1 MTENSFHCIYCN
13 NYVSALYTQYTEEII
28 KMERCPNCGYVCDK
42 YVEYDLFLV
51 AIDLL
56 VGRLEAYRHIV
67 HNISSLSFRN
77 EMTINLIFLV
87 LYFTFPGFYLGDNRV
102 SVTLVPKW
110 RNTPLLSEAS
120 EYVARESNSAFW
132 RFLDLILG
140 DLDFM
145 KTNLMTS
152 AEDHLLMSHN
162 RLLEKRVR
170 ELAIQAIGVPN
181 LKSRSLEIYNQLYT
195 LSVSSR
201 MFSPTVEMS
210 RQLAL
215 TDASYL
221 LNCSRESVVYE
232 LASRTSGVAWVLLGR
247 EGVFSIDKLEES
259 VKKVE
264 NPISQP
270 TLFPL
275 EKVYLSPKDT
285 LNNIPTLILYG
296 DLSHYKFYSWY
307 KTLKSLSDDGL
318 CNFAFRHYFQDRNSS
333 ETNLNG
339 YGVELALKST
349 EYKAMDDTK
358 SEESNN
364 VSAKETDKILDVPIV
379 AGFNFTQL
387 QNNYPELTKELK
399 EFHSHLL
406 TTDDELRPLKA
417 WQFRDLSLQAC
428 QVVMDAF
435 LSDTKQ
441 EGFIGS
447 YISSGLWKLRDIS
460 QNLPARASRLV
471 NINVNASLLTES
483 STNQRI
489 LSGPFGIQPGQSLLL
504 LNGILLSP
512 SVDIFALLDVI
523 RLESK
528 IMSQLH
534 CLGIPGPNISQLII
548 DYDLSSDSSAEDR
561 NDINIPGSR
570 HSLSNKFVL
579 DLSNAPISYINNLE
593 SDLAYA
599 YWPTSLYT
607 LLSLDFSGGIRRL
620 RKNLYNVILIIDPAS
635 SEGRE
640 MLKLTESFLLHM
652 TAIRFGILWAVN
664 PKVNSTGLI
673 LTRIYSYISST
684 ITKSR
689 ESPFPINI
697 DGLGS
702 PGSMAAL
709 SFLTEIYANA
719 EKENN
724 QLSFGLIQRK
734 FEKFF
739 PSTDSEDIFAPAPG
753 SSDYDKEVSS
763 HDEFLIRSGLRSIKK
778 IPLILFNGIILD
790 SEGIRK
796 LGGFENAVVT
806 LCMEELLRVQS
817 AVFQGQMSDS
827 HSIFDLYQK
836 TTTIVPRFNMRLLY
850 NRKKE
855 NSIHGSVTSSK
866 YINLDGYSIQNDTS
880 NKNLS
885 TPQLLETFVGQ
896 MRYFQKGD
904 FEAAIRPVT
913 IWVVVGDL
921 DRLIDS
927 SSSDEDRFS
936 LQMDLKLAL
945 NALTFLR
952 SSQSTKGVRIS
963 FIYNPLKL
971 TEVKSTSWLTRALY
985 LVGYPVNTN
994 SSNEITRRKY
1004 ADQMSARN
1012 FALRLVK
1019 EILESITASKP
1030 IKSLEEL
1037 VVSGINSKQLHE
1049 AINLI
1054 DRNNFLQMHST
1065 IARKMIGLKPGE
1077 RAVVVNGKIVGPFDA
1092 FEEFLSDDFRLAERL
1107 ALRNGA
1113 KELGDKVEKIMG
1125 STIVGPDTISELIW
1139 KLASV
1144 LQSGIEATSSVISE
1158 TSSVDG
1164 ISDKNQNGHR
1174 IRLHGVS
1181 YNNSGFII
1189 HGNNLEPNFELV
1201 AIIDPASREAQR
1213 LSHIVIVLQH
1223 SLPCT
1228 VKVLLNPV
1236 PSLSELPVKSFYRFV
1251 WEPSLFP
1258 ENESVYNGTSAV
1270 VPRAYFTKLPGQ
1282 SLLTLGMDEPHGW
1295 MVAAIKAAHD
1305 LDNLR
1310 LADYRSSHHLVEAVF
1325 ELEYLLLEGYCIEES
1340 NMKPPRGLQ
1349 LTLGPTPTLE
1359 ACDTIVMANLGYFQ
1373 LKANP
1378 GSWHL
1383 RIRAGKSQK
1392 LYEISGQEHSHI
1404 PASSKE
1410 IIALI
1415 SNFRSKIIEV
1425 YVSKRAEYAEESLL
1439 DDSSEESGSGSGN
1452 WLNKHSEVWSTL
1464 SNYADEYCPS
1474 WLNSLK
1480 LSLQSH
1486 LPWHKCASNQETIN
1500 IFSVASGHLYERL
1513 LRIMMLTVIRH
1524 TNSPVKFW
1532 FLKNYL
1538 SPTFK
1543 DFIPYMAAEY
1553 GFEYEFVQYKWPR
1566 WLHAQTEKQR
1576 IIWGYKILFLDVLF
1590 PLNVTKIIF
1599 VDADQ
1604 IVRADLKDLVDFDLG
1619 GAPYGY
1625 TPFCDSRKEMDG
1637 FRFWKQGYWAN
1648 HLAGRPYHI
1657 SALYVVDLTR
1667 FRRLAA
1673 GDRLRGQYHGLSQ
1686 DPNSLS
1692 NLDQD
1697 LPNNMIHQVPIKSLP
1712 QEWLWCET
1720 WCSDESLSR
1729 AKTIDLCNNP
1739 RTKEPKLTAAMRIA
1753 PEWVD
1758 YDREI
1763 KKLWKRVY
1771 PSTLLPTSESIT
1783 SDSVSNTIGTTSELP
1798 VSKDSSVETSK
1809 TGDLEMKTEL

>member
-1 MTENSFHCIYCN
+1 MIT
-13 NYVSALYTQYTEEII
+13 
-28 KMERCPNCGYVCDK
+28 
-42 YVEYDLFLV
+42 FL
-51 AIDLL
+51 A
-56 VGRLEAYRHIV
+56 
-67 HNISSLSFRN
+67 
-77 EMTINLIFLV
+77 FLV
-87 LYFTFPGFYLGDNRV
+87 LYSTFLDTCLSDNRV

-110 RNTPLLSEAS
+110 KNTPLLSEAS
-120 EYVARESNSAFW
+120 EYVARESNYAFW
-132 RFLDLILG
+132 RFLDLISK
-140 DLDFM
+140 DLDYI
-145 KTNLMTS
+145 KTNLMPP
-152 AEDHLLMSHN
+152 ADDYLLISKN
-162 RLLEKRVR
+162 RLLEKWVK
-170 ELAIQAIGVPN
+170 ELAIQAISATS
-181 LKSRSLEIYNQLYT
+181 LKNSSLEIHNRLFT

-210 RQLAL
+210 HQLAL

-221 LNCSRESVVYE
+221 LNCSRETVLAE
-232 LASRTSGVAWVLLGR
+232 LASRTSGVAWVLAGS
-247 EGVFSIDKLEES
+247 EAVFSIDKLKES
-259 VKKVE
+259 IEKVVGS
-264 NPISQP
+264 NSQP
-270 TLFPL
+270 TLFSL
-275 EKVYLSPKDT
+275 EKVYSSSKDT
-285 LNNIPTLILYG
+285 SNNIPTVILYG
-296 DLSHYKFYSWY
+296 DLSHHEFYSWHRS
-307 KTLKSLSDDGL
+307 LKALSDDGL
-318 CNFAFRHYFQDRNSS
+318 CNYAFRHYFQNRNLSGTS
-333 ETNLNG
+333 LNG

-358 SEESNN
+358 SEESDN
-364 VSAKETDKILDVPIV
+364 VSLKETDKIVDVPIV

-387 QNNYPELTKELK
+387 LNIHPELTKELN

-428 QVVMDAF
+428 QVVMDGF
-435 LSDTKQ
+435 LSNMKH

-447 YISSGLWKLRDIS
+447 YIDLGLWSLRDIS

-471 NINVNASLLTES
+471 NVNVNSNLRTES
-483 STNQRI
+483 GKNQHV
-489 LSGPFGIQPGQSLLL
+489 LTGTYGIQPGQSLLL
-504 LNGILLSP
+504 LNGILLSS
-512 SVDIFALLDVI
+512 SVDIFALLDVV
-523 RLESK
+523 RQESK
-528 IMSQLH
+528 MMTQLH
-534 CLGIPGPNISQLII
+534 DLGIPGSNISQLII
-548 DYDLSSDSSAEDR
+548 EYGSSSGSATNK
-561 NDINIPGSR
+561 NDPNLPGSR
-570 HSLSNKFVL
+570 HSISNQFVL
-579 DLSNAPISYINNLE
+579 DLSNAPITYINNLE
-593 SDLAYA
+593 TDPAYA
-599 YWPTSLYT
+599 YWPASLHT
-607 LLSLDFSGGIRRL
+607 LFNFDFSGGLRRI
-620 RKNLYNVILIIDPAS
+620 RKNLYNVILIIDPVS
-635 SEGRE
+635 FESRE

-652 TAIRFGILWAVN
+652 TPVRFGIIWAVN
-664 PKVNSTGLI
+664 PKLNSTSLI
-673 LTRIYSYISST
+673 LTRIFSYISST
-684 ITKSR
+684 ILNSH
-689 ESPFPINI
+689 ESPFPVQIN
-697 DGLGS
+697 GLGS
-702 PGSMAAL
+702 PGPMAAL

-719 EKENN
+719 EKSNSE
-724 QLSFGLIQRK
+724 LSIDLIKRK
-734 FEKFF
+734 FEKLF
-739 PSTDSEDIFAPAPG
+739 PTADTDDIFTPEPG
-753 SSDYDKEVSS
+753 NSDYDNEVTS
-763 HDEFLIRSGLRSIKK
+763 HHEFLIRSGLQSIKK

-790 SEGIRK
+790 SDGIRK
-796 LGGFENAVVT
+796 IGGFEDTVVT
-806 LCMEELLRVQS
+806 LSMEELMHVQS
-817 AVFQGQMSDS
+817 AVFQGQMSNS
-827 HSIFDLYQK
+827 QTIFDLYQK
-836 TTTIVPRFNMRLLY
+836 TATIVPRFNVRLL
-850 NRKKE
+850 NKKKD
-855 NSIHGSVTSSK
+855 NSNQRSLESLK
-866 YINLDGYSIQNDTS
+866 YINFNGYSMPVGLSDENVLPTS
-880 NKNLS
+880 
-885 TPQLLETFVGQ
+885 QLLKSFTDQ

-904 FEAAIRPVT
+904 LEASIRPVT
-913 IWVVVGDL
+913 MWIVIGDL
-921 DRLIDS
+921 DQIFDSNLPEEHRLQ
-927 SSSDEDRFS
+927 
-936 LQMDLKLAL
+936 LQMDCNLAL

-952 SSQSTKGVRIS
+952 SGHSTKGLRIG
-963 FIYNPLKL
+963 FVYNPLKL
-971 TEVKSTSWLTRALY
+971 TKEETSTNHWLTRVLY
-985 LVGYPVNTN
+985 LVGNPINITSPLSN
-994 SSNEITRRKY
+994 QLNNEIIAKRKY
-1004 ADQMSARN
+1004 AEQMSGRN
-1012 FALRLVK
+1012 FAIRLIK
-1019 EILESITASKP
+1019 EMLESIKTSKS

-1037 VVSGINSKQLHE
+1037 LVSGMDSKQIHD
-1049 AINLI
+1049 AIQLF
-1054 DRNNFLQMHST
+1054 DRNSFLQMHST
-1065 IARKMIGLKPGE
+1065 IACQIIGLKPGE
-1077 RAVVVNGKIVGPFDA
+1077 RAVVVNGKIVGPFEP

-1107 ALRNGA
+1107 ALDNGA
-1113 KELGDKVEKIMG
+1113 KELGDKLEKILG
-1125 STIVGPDTISELIW
+1125 TAAGVPDVISELTW
-1139 KLASV
+1139 QLSSV

-1164 ISDKNQNGHR
+1164 ISDKGQNGHR
-1174 IRLHGVS
+1174 IILHGVS
-1181 YNNSGFII
+1181 YNHSGFII
-1189 HGNNLEPNFELV
+1189 HGNKDEPNFELV
-1201 AIIDPASREAQR
+1201 AIIDPASRDAQR
-1213 LSHIVIVLQH
+1213 LSHILIVLQH

-1228 VKVLLNPV
+1228 VKVLFNPS

-1258 ENESVYNGTSAV
+1258 ENESILNPSII
-1270 VPRAYFTKLPGQ
+1270 VPRAYFTHLPGQ

-1295 MVAAIKAAHD
+1295 MVAAIKAVQD

-1310 LADYRSSHHLVEAVF
+1310 LVDYRSTKHLVEAVF
-1325 ELEYLLLEGYCIEES
+1325 ELEYLLLEGHCVEEGS
-1340 NMKPPRGLQ
+1340 MKPPRGLQ
-1349 LTLGPTPTLE
+1349 FTLGPTPTTIE
-1359 ACDTIVMANLGYFQ
+1359 YDTIVMANLGYFQ

-1378 GSWHL
+1378 GAWHL
-1383 RIRAGKSQK
+1383 NIRAGKSQK
-1392 LYEISGQEHSHI
+1392 LYEISGQEHTDTSVN
-1404 PASSKE
+1404 SKE
-1410 IIALI
+1410 IITLI

-1425 YVSKRAEYAEESLL
+1425 SVNKRAEFASESML
-1439 DDSSEESGSGSGN
+1439 DDSSEESNN

-1474 WLNSLK
+1474 WLSGLKHSLA
-1480 LSLQSH
+1480 SH
-1486 LPWHKCASNQETIN
+1486 LPWHKCTSNQETIN

-1604 IVRADLKDLVDFDLG
+1604 IVRADLKELADLDLD

-1720 WCSDESLSR
+1720 WCSDESLAK

-1771 PSTLLPTSESIT
+1771 LSTESSSSSTGKTSATEFST
-1783 SDSVSNTIGTTSELP
+1783 VPTTSELP
-1798 VSKDSSVETSK
+1798 YFKESPVEDSKIDDNTV
-1809 TGDLEMKTEL
+1809 KTEL

>member
-1 MTENSFHCIYCN
+1 MYC
-13 NYVSALYTQYTEEII
+13 QFFII
-28 KMERCPNCGYVCDK
+28 YVCATAFTSDN
-42 YVEYDLFLV
+42 VNILL
-51 AIDLL
+51 IDYFVILL
-56 VGRLEAYRHIV
+56 L
-67 HNISSLSFRN
+67 SLLLSYPFSK
-77 EMTINLIFLV
+77 MTTNLIFLV
-87 LYFTFPGFYLGDNRV
+87 LYFTFPGVYLGDNRV

-110 RNTPLLSEAS
+110 KNTPLLSEAS

-132 RFLDLILG
+132 RFLDFILE

-152 AEDHLLMSHN
+152 GEDHLLMSNN
-162 RLLEKRVR
+162 RLLEKRVK
-170 ELAIQAIGVPN
+170 ELAIQAINVSN
-181 LKSRSLEIYNQLYT
+181 LKSGSLEIHNQLYT

-210 RQLAL
+210 HQLAL

-232 LASRTSGVAWVLLGR
+232 LASRTSGVAWVLLGI
-247 EGVFSIDKLEES
+247 EAVFSIDKLKES
-259 VKKVE
+259 IKNFG

-275 EKVYLSPKDT
+275 EKVYMSPKNT
-285 LNNIPTLILYG
+285 SNNIPTVILYG

-307 KTLKSLSDDGL
+307 KTLKLLSGDGL
-318 CNFAFRHYFQDRNSS
+318 CNFAFRHYFQDRNLS

-339 YGVELALKST
+339 YGVELALK
-349 EYKAMDDTK
+349 KLD
-358 SEESNN
+358 N
-364 VSAKETDKILDVPIV
+364 VAAKETDKIFDIPIV

-387 QNNYPELTKELK
+387 QNNYPELTKELN

-406 TTDDELRPLKA
+406 STDDELRPLKA

-471 NINVNASLLTES
+471 NINVNSSLRTES
-483 STNQRI
+483 SRNQYI
-489 LSGPFGIQPGQSLLL
+489 LSRTLGIQPRQSLLL

-523 RLESK
+523 RHESK
-528 IMSQLH
+528 TMSQLH
-534 CLGIPGPNISQLII
+534 HLGIPGPNISQLVV
-548 DYDLSSDSSAEDR
+548 DYGSSSDSSAENT
-561 NDINIPGSR
+561 NDVNIPGSR

-593 SDLAYA
+593 SDPAYA
-599 YWPTSLYT
+599 YWPTSLHT
-607 LLSLDFSGGIRRL
+607 LFSFDFSGGIRRL

-652 TAIRFGILWAVN
+652 TAIRFGILWEVN
-664 PKVNSTGLI
+664 PKVNSAGLI

-689 ESPFPINI
+689 ESPFPVNI

-719 EKENN
+719 DKETN
-724 QLSFGLIQRK
+724 QLSLDLIQRK

-739 PSTDSEDIFAPAPG
+739 PSADSEDIFAPAPG
-753 SSDYDKEVSS
+753 SSDYDNEVSS
-763 HDEFLIRSGLRSIKK
+763 HNEFLIRSGLRSIKK
-778 IPLILFNGIILD
+778 FPLILFNGIILD
-790 SEGIRK
+790 NEGIRK
-796 LGGFENAVVT
+796 LGGFEDAVVT
-806 LCMEELLRVQS
+806 LCMEELMRIQS

-827 HSIFDLYQK
+827 NSIFDLYQK

-850 NRKKE
+850 NKKKD

-866 YINLDGYSIQNDTS
+866 YINLDGYSIQKDTS
-880 NKNLS
+880 NENVS
-885 TPQLLETFVGQ
+885 NPQSLKSFVNQ

-904 FEAAIRPVT
+904 LEASIRPVT
-913 IWVVVGDL
+913 MWVVVGDL
-921 DRLIDS
+921 DLLVDS
-927 SSSDEDRFS
+927 SLSDEDRFS

-952 SSQSTKGVRIS
+952 SGHSTKGIRIS
-963 FIYNPLKL
+963 FIYNPSKL
-971 TEVKSTSWLTRALY
+971 TEVKSASWLTRALY
-985 LVGYPVNTN
+985 LVGYPVNTS
-994 SSNEITRRKY
+994 SSNEITRWKY
-1004 ADQMSARN
+1004 ADQMPARN

-1019 EILESITASKP
+1019 EMLESITASKP
-1030 IKSLEEL
+1030 IKSLEDL
-1037 VVSGINSKQLHE
+1037 VVSGIDSKRLHD

-1054 DRNNFLQMHST
+1054 DRSDLLQIHST
-1065 IARKMIGLKPGE
+1065 IARQMIGLKPGE
-1077 RAVVVNGKIVGPFDA
+1077 RAVVVNGKIVGPFDP

-1107 ALRNGA
+1107 ALENGA
-1113 KELGDKVEKIMG
+1113 KELGDRVEKILG

-1164 ISDKNQNGHR
+1164 ISDKGQNGHR
-1174 IRLHGVS
+1174 IRLDDVS

-1189 HGNNLEPNFELV
+1189 HGNKHEPNFELV
-1201 AIIDPASREAQR
+1201 AIIDPASRDAQR
-1213 LSHIVIVLQH
+1213 LSHILIVLQH

-1228 VKVLLNPV
+1228 VKVLFNPA

-1258 ENESVYNGTSAV
+1258 ENESVYNGTSAI
-1270 VPRAYFTKLPGQ
+1270 VPRAYFTNLPGQ

-1295 MVAAIKAAHD
+1295 MVAAIKAEQD

-1325 ELEYLLLEGYCIEES
+1325 ELEYLLLEGHCIEES
-1340 NMKPPRGLQ
+1340 SMKPPRGLQ
-1349 LTLGPTPTLE
+1349 FTLGPTPTSE

-1392 LYEISGQEHSHI
+1392 LYEISGQENSHV

-1410 IIALI
+1410 IITLI

-1425 YVSKRAEYAEESLL
+1425 YVSKRAEYADESLL
-1439 DDSSEESGSGSGN
+1439 DDNSEESSSGSDN
-1452 WLNKHSEVWSTL
+1452 WLKKHSEVWSTL

-1538 SPTFK
+1538 SPIFK

-1604 IVRADLKDLVDFDLG
+1604 VLLNSFFIVFILMF
-1619 GAPYGY
+1619 
-1625 TPFCDSRKEMDG
+1625 
-1637 FRFWKQGYWAN
+1637 
-1648 HLAGRPYHI
+1648 
-1657 SALYVVDLTR
+1657 
-1667 FRRLAA
+1667 
-1673 GDRLRGQYHGLSQ
+1673 
-1686 DPNSLS
+1686 
-1692 NLDQD
+1692 
-1697 LPNNMIHQVPIKSLP
+1697 
-1712 QEWLWCET
+1712 
-1720 WCSDESLSR
+1720 
-1729 AKTIDLCNNP
+1729 
-1739 RTKEPKLTAAMRIA
+1739 
-1753 PEWVD
+1753 
-1758 YDREI
+1758 
-1763 KKLWKRVY
+1763 
-1771 PSTLLPTSESIT
+1771 
-1783 SDSVSNTIGTTSELP
+1783 
-1798 VSKDSSVETSK
+1798 
-1809 TGDLEMKTEL
+1809 